1 MRVVPYSAV
10 QPWTLAERFGSTSG
24 NTARVE
30 TLWFGVVAA
39 TRMTFWFGG
48 SGRPLE
54 FVQLTFLIADFFDR

>member
-30 TLWFGVVAA
+30 TLWFGVVAG
-39 TRMTFWFGG
+39 TRMTFWFV
-48 SGRPLE
+48 E
-54 FVQLTFLIADFFDR
+54 